1 MGGDNPNEEDV
12 VETPTDG
19 GKSKKGDKSTV
30 SSGPS
35 SRDRHK
41 QSSADGAPSGISGSL
56 SGKSSSGSRSSS
68 SSSGNSSNT
77 YQTGK
82 LLSDISNLLDK
93 KLDSSISGLRKEIDD
108 KINNLINYDTYND
121 DNDYDQDSEIEENVP
136 GPSGSVSVISDID
149 NLVNG
154 LDANNLAH
162 DPNVNGPTEPDDGDI
177 LNSVLQEFGGQ
188 DEAVGSKVNDT
199 LAKTVN
205 TLFRKRLSDDTVN
218 EKLKSIHRP
227 ANCDSL
233 TVPRVN
239 PLIWEK
245 LQSDTRSGDIKVQ
258 KIEKVLFKG
267 TIGVVE
273 VIDTLLGQKDT
284 LAQSLA
290 KKLTSSL
297 AFTSHAIYE
306 LNMKRRELIKPDLNS
321 QFKHLC
327 SSHVP
332 ITDEL
337 FGDDLS
343 KYVKDI
349 SDSQRVANKITRGKV
364 NPRGSYSRAALR
376 GRPWRGGQG
385 FRGARFQPYPYYGQ
399 QNFLWHQAGNPGP
412 RNNKNSGKKS
422 QDKTNS

>member
-1 MGGDNPNEEDV
+1 MGGDNTIGEEV
-12 VETPTDG
+12 VDNPTDG
-19 GKSKKGDKSTV
+19 RSKKSDGKT
-30 SSGPS
+30 SSS
-35 SRDRHK
+35 
-41 QSSADGAPSGISGSL
+41 
-56 SGKSSSGSRSSS
+56 SSSGSSSKNKQMAGEGSSVGKPPSASRSSS
-68 SSSGNSSNT
+68 SSSGNSST

-93 KLDSSISGLRKEIDD
+93 KLDNSISGLRKEIDD
-108 KINNLINYDTYND
+108 KINNLIHF
-121 DNDYDQDSEIEENVP
+121 ENVNDENAYDHNIDNYENFA

-149 NLVNG
+149 NLVDG
-154 LDANNLAH
+154 LDANNLAQE
-162 DPNVNGPTEPDDGDI
+162 PNPDGIDGPKEPDDDEI
-177 LNSVLQEFGGQ
+177 FNAVLQEFGGQ
-188 DEAVGSKVNDT
+188 DEVVGSKVNDT
-199 LAKTVN
+199 LANTVN
-205 TLFRKRLSDDTVN
+205 TLFRKRLSEDTMN

-227 ANCDSL
+227 ANCDSFI
-233 TVPRVN
+233 VPRVN

-245 LQSDTRSGDIKVQ
+245 LQSETRSGDIKMQ

-273 VIDTLLGQKDT
+273 VIDTLLKQKDPLSKT
-284 LAQSLA
+284 LG

-297 AFTSHAIYE
+297 AFTSHAMYE

-327 SSHVP
+327 SGHVP

-364 NPRGSYSRAALR
+364 NPRGAYSRAAPR
-376 GRPWRGGQG
+376 GRPWRGGHG
-385 FRGARFQPYPYYGQ
+385 YRGARFQPYPYYGQ
-399 QNFLWHQAGNPGP
+399 QNFLWHQAGHPGP
-412 RNNKNSGKKS
+412 RNNKNSGKKT
-422 QDKTNS
+422 QDKNNN